1 MLTAG
6 TRSDGS
12 TLVLSKPLSCRKVVD
27 INSCMEQGK
36 TVVRNH
42 NDVAVGFAFTVCA
55 DFINNTLNSIIDS
68 LVSRFHVGLV
78 ALNLFLVLTP
88 LYSGRGNQ

>member
-1 MLTAG
+1 
-6 TRSDGS
+6 
-12 TLVLSKPLSCRKVVD
+12 
-27 INSCMEQGK
+27 MERGK

-55 DFINNTLNSIIDS
+55 DFINNTLNSIDS

-88 LYSGRGNQ
+88 TNCIRIAEISSLTWVGEENW